1 MLLGWSGA
9 GNCRNGDGVGHW
21 RKGFGGRGPRSHPV
35 FFGEDQG
42 RYVVTVKPEHSD
54 LVAERARVAGVSAPV
69 IGMTGGTEVV
79 LGSAQPLAIVQL
91 RSAHES
97 WFPDFMEGSLPESN

>member
-1 MLLGWSGA
+1 MAMASGIGAKVSTVA
-9 GNCRNGDGVGHW
+9 GRD
-21 RKGFGGRGPRSHPV
+21 PIPV

-42 RYVVTVKPEHSD
+42 RYVVTVKPEHSE

-79 LGSAQPLAIVQL
+79 LGSAKPLAIVQM